1 MKLLGLSHLGVEA
14 GLPGGSDDSSSLLSL
29 DSPLSLPPDLATRDY
44 SSVSSVSEGR
54 GA

>member
-1 MKLLGLSHLGVEA
+1 MEA

-44 SSVSSVSEGR
+44 SVSGVSEGR
-54 GA
+54 GV